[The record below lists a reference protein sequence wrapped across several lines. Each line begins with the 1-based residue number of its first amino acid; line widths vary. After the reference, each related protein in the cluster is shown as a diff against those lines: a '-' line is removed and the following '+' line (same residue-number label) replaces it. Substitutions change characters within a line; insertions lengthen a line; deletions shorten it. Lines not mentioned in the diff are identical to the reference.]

1 MFQGRSERG
10 ETSSYLGLISVRED
24 VKISSEATDVH
35 DSVVSEEQK
44 KINFMEVRLNWE
56 TVCKWHD
63 KGQQ

>member
-10 ETSSYLGLISVRED
+10 ETSYLGLISVRED

-44 KINFMEVRLNWE
+44 KNQL
-56 TVCKWHD
+56 HG
-63 KGQQ
+63 GQTKLRDSL